1 MGGGVR
7 ARARFFS
14 FFSPS
19 PSPPPPPTPH
29 PPPTP
34 QYLVKDVL
42 RAKCDAPIRVEVI
55 DRATGLP
62 APASSLA
69 GCAVELA
76 ILDGNAYD
84 ARCLEAGAERGADLD
99 AAALLHNNRGAPL
112 LATGGAAAGGGAALG
127 APGAHAADGRVV
139 LPLVNGVAMLPDL
152 HVTDS
157 SEALLSGRKP
167 PFRLLARA
175 VWRTAPGGGAAP
187 STPPPARHAVS
198 EGFVVATRR
207 TRTAGKVE
215 IPNVDDHVSKL
226 EHMGKET
233 VKKLADIVA
242 SAAAAGVDVR
252 VPESRIESVGQFRA
266 LALAAE
272 RDGHLR
278 QKLQHVLKLS
288 KEKWDDARDHAL
300 RAVVADGRVRV
311 WYAGDG
317 GGGGDGRVDHA
328 LDLWRRP
335 ALRRPPGRRR
345 PGAPG
350 GTGHGVAAGRRGSNA
365 RGATHA
371 GAARGPPR
379 AAPARGGRLVATGAP
394 RVGHLPR
401 GLGCVPGWGGWG
413 VAGAS
418 GGRRAR
424 RVDRARRARLDAPR
438 RRRGGRRRDRHAT
451 AAGAGARG
459 ATAVALCRGRW
470 ARGGGGAGRGGGVPG
485 DGNPLAGPGRAVPG
499 PRRPLPGPG
508 RPLPGPRPRRRA
520 VARPRP
526 LVPSPR
532 RRRPP
537 SGPVHHAPV
546 LGRPARRHR
555 AHAFRRWRG
564 VAPLPVS
571 MSADLD
577 DPLLPPGASG
587 VLPGAASG
595 ALAPGRGGGGG
606 ESPFVG
612 GAAVAGAPS
621 AFARAESAGLASMQS
636 IEQALGGVGQD
647 VLDRVAGEWAAA
659 QAAAAQRGGGE

>member
-34 QYLVKDVL
+34 QYLVNDVL

-84 ARCLEAGAERGADLD
+84 AGCLEAGAERGADLD

-317 GGGGDGRVDHA
+317 GGGGMGASTTPLTCGDGLLFAARLGDVDLERPVGLVTA
-328 LDLWRRP
+328 LPRGGAEATLAAQLTPAQRE
-335 ALRRPPGRRR
+335 ALRALR
-345 PGAPG
+345 
-350 GTGHGVAAGRRGSNA
+350 
-365 RGATHA
+365 
-371 GAARGPPR
+371 PR
-379 AAPARGGRLVATGAP
+379 AAAAWWQPGHPGWAIYPADSDAFLAGVGGGLPALQAGGAHAASTAPAARASTRRAAAAAAAAATAMPPPPAPAHAAP
-394 RVGHLPR
+394 RPSPFAAVGGP
-401 GLGCVPGWGGWG
+401 
-413 VAGAS
+413 
-418 GGRRAR
+418 
-424 RVDRARRARLDAPR
+424 
-438 RRRGGRRRDRHAT
+438 
-451 AAGAGARG
+451 AAGG
-459 ATAVALCRGRW
+459 VL
-470 ARGGGGAGRGGGVPG
+470 GGGGASLGMGAPSLGLGAPSLG
-485 DGNPLAGPGRAVPG
+485 LGAPSLGLGAPSLGLGPGGAPSLGLGPSFHHQDAAAPPPG
-499 PRRPLPGPG
+499 PSITPLFSGAL
-508 RPLPGPRPRRRA
+508 RDDI
-520 VARPRP
+520 ARMHSAGGAGS
-526 LVPSPR
+526 L
-532 RRRPP
+532 
-537 SGPVHHAPV
+537 
-546 LGRPARRHR
+546 
-555 AHAFRRWRG
+555 
-564 VAPLPVS
+564 PLPVS